1 MPKNPLTDLFD
12 PKIINLVRPY
22 TGKVLLAIVFS
33 IAASAASGAIAWMV
47 KPVIDS
53 IFVDKKYSMLV
64 WLPLV
69 IILVF
74 MIQGICQMLYTYL
87 MKTTGLKLVRDLR
100 VRLYD
105 QLLKLSI
112 SSINTESSGKLL
124 SRIINDTGQL
134 RGLMSIALLTL
145 FKEVPTIL
153 VLVGVALYRR
163 WDVTLLALLVLPGIV
178 IYAHRQGKRVKKK
191 RGQAQILLASLSHF
205 IIEAS
210 TGAKVVK
217 SFTHE
222 KGLFDRFQNESN
234 THYRRESKIVL
245 HKEKARFFSN
255 VCTGAGI
262 AFVIW
267 YGGSLVVKEV
277 ITSGDL
283 FSALG
288 AIGMIFAPIKQ
299 LSKAY
304 NDFQELVA
312 AADRVWWLEKKEIEK
327 SGDIPFPCF
336 QGEIVYDNV
345 SHSYTDDSEL
355 VLDKIN
361 LTIKKGEVVA
371 IVGPSGAGKTTL
383 IDLLPR
389 FYDPLEGKLTI
400 DGHDLKDL
408 QLYDLRKL
416 IGVVGQDIILFNDTI
431 KENIAFGTTDATDE
445 DIERA
450 AKLAHAHDFIV
461 EMPEKYNTLMGE
473 RGINLSGG
481 QRQRIAI
488 ARAILKNPPILIL
501 DEATSALDSV
511 SEALV
516 KQALDILMHDKTTI
530 VVAHRLSTIRNAD
543 RILIMDCGRIISQ
556 GSHDELMQNSLAYQE
571 LYQSYTNHTK
581 EKTND

>member
-1 MPKNPLTDLFD
+1 MPKKPLTDLFD
-12 PKIINLVRPY
+12 PKIIELVRPY
-22 TGKVLLAIVFS
+22 SRKVLLAIAFS
-33 IAASAASGAIAWMV
+33 VVASASSGAIAWMV

-74 MIQGICQMLYTYL
+74 AIQGLCQMIYTYL
-87 MKTTGLKLVRDLR
+87 MKSTGLKLVRDLR

-112 SSINTESSGKLL
+112 SSINAESSGKLL

-145 FKEVPTIL
+145 FKEIPTIL
-153 VLVGVALYRR
+153 VLVVVALYRR
-163 WDVTLLALLVLPGIV
+163 WDVTLLALLVLPGIA
-178 IYAHRQGKRVKKK
+178 IYAHRQGKRVKEK
-191 RGQAQILLASLSHF
+191 RDQAQILIASLSHF
-205 IIEAS
+205 IVEAS

-245 HKEKARFFSN
+245 HKEKSRFFSN
-255 VCTGAGI
+255 VSTGAGV
-262 AFVIW
+262 ALVIW

-288 AIGMIFAPIKQ
+288 AIAMIFGPIKN

-304 NDFQELVA
+304 NDFQELIA
-312 AADRVWWLEKKEIEK
+312 AANRIWWLERKEVEK
-327 SGDIPFPCF
+327 SGDIALPQFKREICF
-336 QGEIVYDNV
+336 DNV
-345 SHSYTDDSEL
+345 SHTYTEDGEL
-355 VLDKIN
+355 VLNNIC
-361 LTIKKGEVVA
+361 LTIRKGEVVA

-383 IDLLPR
+383 IDLVPK
-389 FYDPLEGKLTI
+389 FYEPTEGRILI
-400 DGHDLKDL
+400 DGYDLKDVQL
-408 QLYDLRKL
+408 QDLRKL
-416 IGVVGQDIILFNDTI
+416 IGIVNQDIILFNDSI
-431 KENIAFGTTDATDE
+431 KENIAFGAIDASDE
-445 DIERA
+445 DIIRA
-450 AKLAHAHDFIV
+450 AKLAYAHDFIK
-461 EMPEKYNTLMGE
+461 EFPEDYDTQLGE
-473 RGINLSGG
+473 RGVNLSGG

-516 KQALDILMHDKTTI
+516 QRALDKLMQEKTTI

-543 RILIMDCGRIISQ
+543 RILVMEHGRIVTQ
-556 GSHDELMQNSLAYQE
+556 GSHDDLMKGSREYQE
-571 LYQSYTNHTK
+571 LYQSFASTTT
-581 EKTND
+581 EEIND